1 VGGWRREMPPA
12 LAAQIT
18 ARWGTT
24 MAALGYGEPAA
35 APELADETAS

>member
-18 ARWGTT
+18 ARWGPT
-24 MAALGYGEPAA
+24 MAALGYAEPA
-35 APELADETAS
+35 LADENAS